1 MADHITFANRVA
13 IVTGGGRGLGA
24 AYAKELADRGAAV
37 IVHDLGSTVA
47 GHGSDPH
54 PAESVAAQIRAA
66 GGRALA
72 CTTDASAPDGGEA
85 AVKSAIAEFGRIDIV
100 VANAGIIHSDPLPD
114 WPTER
119 FEALLRH
126 HLLAAFHVARPAFRH
141 MKCAGYG
148 RLVFVSSAAGM
159 FGQPGLAGYATAKAG
174 MLGLMNV
181 AAIEGA
187 EYGIRVNAIM
197 PMGHTRMAAAVL
209 GPAGKTPEALAFLD
223 TLRLDQVAPVV
234 AYLASEQCTLT
245 HTVLSAFSG
254 RIAALRVGMTTGW
267 FSPGESF
274 TAEDVAAHL
283 PEVIDPE
290 GMFLPDSIHD
300 EMGYV
305 TSRLAGPREPDKPTA
320 RAVDIARLATQ
331 QDSDGKDRDHRGSQD
346 DRAHRRE

>member
-1 MADHITFANRVA
+1 MVDQISFADRVA

-24 AYAKELADRGAAV
+24 AYAMELADRGAAV
-37 IVHDLGSTVA
+37 IVHDLGGTVA

-54 PAESVAAQIRAA
+54 PAESVAAQISAA

-72 CTTDASAPDGGEA
+72 CTTDASDPDGGEE
-85 AVKSAIAEFGRIDIV
+85 AVKSAVAEFGRVDIV
-100 VANAGIIHSDPLPD
+100 VANAGIIHSDPLAD

-126 HLLAAFHVARPAFRH
+126 HLLAAFHVVRPAFRH
-141 MKCAGYG
+141 MKSAGYG

-174 MLGLMNV
+174 VLGLMNV

-187 EYGIRVNAIM
+187 EYGIKANAVM

-209 GPAGKTPEALAFLD
+209 GPAGQTPEALAFLD

-234 AYLASEQCTLT
+234 AYLASDQCTVT

-254 RIAALRVGMTTGW
+254 RIAALRVGMTAGW
-267 FSPGESF
+267 FSPGGSLS
-274 TAEDVAAHL
+274 AEDVAAYL
-283 PEVIDPE
+283 PEIIDTE
-290 GMFLPDSIHD
+290 GMFVPDSIYD
-300 EMGYV
+300 EMGFV
-305 TSRLAGPREPDKPTA
+305 TSRLA
-320 RAVDIARLATQ
+320 
-331 QDSDGKDRDHRGSQD
+331 DSASG
-346 DRAHRRE
+346 